1 MANTEDGIY
10 VVRQGGRVDYNYR
23 EYFLDDESDLENI
36 NLEKDNPC
44 PGSIAF
50 IISTSTVYVLNS
62 QKEWI
67 AQGE

>member
-1 MANTEDGIY
+1 MANIEDNIY

-23 EYFLDDESDLENI
+23 EYFLDNESDLANI
-36 NLEKDNPC
+36 DPEKDNTC

-50 IISTSTVYVLNS
+50 VISTSTVYILNS